1 MVHSIELL
9 LDVDTES
16 VIRRGWKA
24 LSDSGLRSPPPTSR
38 PHVTMIVA
46 DGISPDVDD
55 RLSAVL
61 QRLPVPCVI
70 GAPMVFGRSPFI
82 LVRSVV
88 PSMELLQLQAE
99 VNRICTTYLEPAA
112 APNTAVGQW
121 TPHVTLARRV
131 DASQLSRALTIRNT
145 TRDIRGSVVGL
156 RRWDG
161 NKGIEHVIR

>member
-9 LDVDTES
+9 LDADTES
-16 VIRRGWKA
+16 AVRRVWKA
-24 LSDSGLRSPPPTSR
+24 LSGAGLRSPPPTSR

-55 RLSAVL
+55 KLSAVL
-61 QRLPVPCVI
+61 DRMPLPCVV

-82 LVRSVV
+82 LVRSVA
-88 PSMELLQLQAE
+88 PSVELLQLQAD
-99 VNRICTTYLEPAA
+99 VYRICLTYLTPAA
-112 APNTAVGQW
+112 APNTSVGQW
-121 TPHVTLARRV
+121 TPHVTVARRV
-131 DASQLSRALTIRNT
+131 DASQLSRALTIRST

-161 NKGIEHVIR
+161 SKRVEHVIS